1 MIPKVGPIEG
11 SLRAPTTFL
20 PSLPSPWMSPIVVT
34 VFPSPAGVGV
44 IAVTTTSF
52 PSFLSLSFSRL
63 ARGTFAMYLPY
74 IWISSSDRPIL
85 DAISLMSLTFADSA
99 ISMSFIMS
107 LCYQKYHKKGN
118 GATEP
123 SLTPLIPGRVN
134 GGSKRGL
141 DECRWP
147 APSDS

>member
-1 MIPKVGPIEG
+1 MAPPLIPKVGPMEG

-20 PSLPSPWMSPIVVT
+20 PSFPSPWMSPMVVT

-74 IWISSSDRPIL
+74 IWISSSERPTFA
-85 DAISLMSLTFADSA
+85 AISLMSLTFADSA
-99 ISMSFIMS
+99 ISMSFIMTYVTRTS
-107 LCYQKYHKKGN
+107 IKKG
-118 GATEP
+118 TVEP
-123 SLTPLIPGRVN
+123 RSCSLR
-134 GGSKRGL
+134 
-141 DECRWP
+141 
-147 APSDS
+147 